1 MNPSEVPWRI
11 GVQSQQLFR
20 NGSASGW
27 FEVGFGAPA
36 TQTADE
42 AAMMERTV
50 RAMKQKQEQ
59 FEREDKECIKAAD
72 AKTDANAWLERVGW
86 ADHLQGL
93 DPEAMRQLT
102 DPVGEEEHVLQL
114 IQDSIMRVMLQA
126 RITAT
131 PSTVGSQAL
140 FEVQRKEVDKKPRR
154 PFDNRVED
162 DTWARY
168 TAVWSKLICYIYRA
182 EALEDDKKPGFK
194 LTKQQGDRIDALE
207 SMIQEHIQDPE
218 ANPLDEDEMD
228 QLTLQLVI
236 ALLDHR
242 LTVGE
247 YRSAIIS
254 GLAVLGIR
262 KDGGWVDVMDY
273 TPIYSAV
280 IKVARAMIVYQSY
293 QERQAEV
300 ARLQREKDLDE
311 EEAEEEAASMFRIV
325 REKVQK
331 FMTVTSKETYAEP
344 TPMDW
349 IYEARTYGMYIRF
362 NTPAGGTV
370 DWDGDRIKY
379 RKTRFR
385 MSQLTE
391 MLHALTREAREHLAT
406 LTMVDDVDQLPR
418 IPWLAVEDD
427 HSEDRVGYSFL
438 SDERNHEWVKKGND
452 WVMNQ
457 IIDTQPHGQ
466 GQARRKVWIDNGRR
480 DGKPFQARAV
490 QSYGQTFNGFME
502 RMFILMYMMSQP
514 GRVTEI
520 TGIRHQNTMNGGVR
534 NILAHNGMMCIV
546 TLYHKGFRLT
556 GQAKVIHRYLPRA
569 VGELLV
575 WYLWLVLPFWQQVQ
589 GVVKDAVI
597 RSPFMWPDEVV
608 RKAEES
614 IMQEREA
621 RRAALERQSQNGGMH
636 NEDDD
641 DGGEG
646 GGRGDGNRVIENPH
660 DPDNPGNADDIGFQS
675 WVQERK
681 WTSDRVRRIIQRHS
695 RRLLGVTLGISSWR
709 QIAIAIARRYLNGA
723 FKESTL
729 DGDDEE
735 DDLDDNPVDLQAGHG
750 THVAGM
756 VYARELQQGL
766 FSTASMRDKFRAVS
780 RQWHRLFEFQDS
792 EESGTLLAIRRKRAP
807 YDTER
812 EHNRMQRFR
821 RLQQVDVA
829 GQLRQMMGPSA
840 AFRGQQETVIR
851 AIIRGESP
859 IVQIAGTGEGK
870 SMSFLLPAYCA
881 NDNGGTTIVIVPLV
895 SLRDDLHGRCEK
907 SEIGTY
913 VWKSREGHQ
922 IAPIVFVTPE
932 SAVTKEFGD
941 YVNRLHARCALDR
954 VVVDECHTILD
965 SCWKIRGSPFLSGF
979 RLSD

>member
-1 MNPSEVPWRI
+1 
-11 GVQSQQLFR
+11 
-20 NGSASGW
+20 
-27 FEVGFGAPA
+27 
-36 TQTADE
+36 
-42 AAMMERTV
+42 
-50 RAMKQKQEQ
+50 MKQKQQQ
-59 FEREDKECIKAAD
+59 FEREDRECIKAAD

-86 ADHLQGL
+86 ADHLTT
-93 DPEAMRQLT
+93 E
-102 DPVGEEEHVLQL
+102 
-114 IQDSIMRVMLQA
+114 
-126 RITAT
+126 
-131 PSTVGSQAL
+131 
-140 FEVQRKEVDKKPRR
+140 
-154 PFDNRVED
+154 
-162 DTWARY
+162 
-168 TAVWSKLICYIYRA
+168 SKTTRGP
-182 EALEDDKKPGFK
+182 DDKKPGFK

-207 SMIQEHIQDPE
+207 AMIQEHIQDPE
-218 ANPLDEDEMD
+218 ANPLDEDEID

-247 YRSAIIS
+247 YRSAIVS

-280 IKVARAMIVYQSY
+280 IKVARAMVVYQSY

-300 ARLQREKDLDE
+300 ARLQREKDLEE

-325 REKVQK
+325 REKVQR

-406 LTMVDDVDQLPR
+406 LTMVDGVDQLPR
-418 IPWLAVEDD
+418 IPWSAVEDD

-457 IIDTQPHGQ
+457 ISDTQPHGQ
-466 GQARRKVWIDNGRR
+466 GQARHKVWIDKERN
-480 DGKPFQARAV
+480 DGKIFQARAV

-502 RMFILMYMMSQP
+502 RMFMLMYMMSQP

-520 TGIRHQNTMNGGVR
+520 SGIRHRNTMNGGVR
-534 NILAHNGMMCIV
+534 NVLAHNGMMCIV

-589 GVVKDAVI
+589 AIVKDAVI
-597 RSPFMWPDEVV
+597 RSPFVWPDEGV
-608 RKAEES
+608 RKDEKS
-614 IMQEREA
+614 IVEEREA
-621 RRAALERQSQNGGMH
+621 RRAASERQNNNSGIHNGKDGDGDS
-636 NEDDD
+636 DDD
-641 DGGEG
+641 DDNG
-646 GGRGDGNRVIENPH
+646 GGRDGGR
-660 DPDNPGNADDIGFQS
+660 DDRDNGSGHPDDIGFQS

-695 RRLLGVTLGISSWR
+695 RRLLSVVLNISSWR

-729 DGDDEE
+729 DGDDED

-756 VYARELQQGL
+756 VYARDLQQGL

-780 RQWHRLFEFQDS
+780 RQWHRLFEFHDS
-792 EESGTLLAIRRKRAP
+792 EEGGVMAGIRRKRVP

-812 EHNRMQRFR
+812 EYNQMQRFR
-821 RLQQVDVA
+821 RLQQVDIA

-840 AFRGQQETVIR
+840 AFRGQQEAVI
-851 AIIRGESP
+851 S
-859 IVQIAGTGEGK
+859 VSNNQ
-870 SMSFLLPAYCA
+870 
-881 NDNGGTTIVIVPLV
+881 VI
-895 SLRDDLHGRCEK
+895 
-907 SEIGTY
+907 
-913 VWKSREGHQ
+913 
-922 IAPIVFVTPE
+922 
-932 SAVTKEFGD
+932 
-941 YVNRLHARCALDR
+941 
-954 VVVDECHTILD
+954 
-965 SCWKIRGSPFLSGF
+965 
-979 RLSD
+979 